1 MRMRPGSAIMPVRP
15 LSPEEM
21 EEVENLE
28 AYCGLDPRHL
38 PELLAEL
45 IRRRKV
51 DAIAL
56 RFRIS
61 AKLRAIFEELIPARV
76 TTREWYEAG
85 AEDAID
91 DALHQPDPLRPHRS
105 F

>member
-1 MRMRPGSAIMPVRP
+1 MGMGATIMPARP

-21 EEVENLE
+21 EELKNLE

-45 IRRRKV
+45 IRRRKF

-61 AKLRAIFEELIPARV
+61 AKLRAIFEDLIPARV

-85 AEDAID
+85 VEEAIEHE
-91 DALHQPDPLRPHRS
+91 LHMPDPVRPHRV